1 MSNSRIQIREHASHT
16 FAGSF
21 PQIERYAGV
30 DWELLTAGD
39 NNPFVI
45 TLAVAEIGRTSRN
58 GLIYD
63 NTLVN
68 SIAEQ
73 LRGSG
78 GIRGHIP
85 DGEESTSFPVDAV
98 DWIGHL
104 LDENGVLWAKGY
116 IPPGDTREQ
125 IRRAK
130 ARGGSIGT
138 SIYGYGVHEPAETE
152 GTWYSREFELHSL
165 DLAPA
170 KMASLQMGG
179 DFLVTSETLNDNS
192 EGEGSMPE
200 EITLNDVPD
209 SIREQIIQQAQLA
222 DDMGRV
228 QELAA
233 SVETLTSRVSELE
246 DLGAAQETR
255 IAELTEERDAAQ
267 AQVAEF
273 QELEFNNTLDARIAE
288 LTNWQVS
295 DDANQTR
302 LDALRTTLR
311 RSILTT
317 LGAVREEAEVETA
330 IQSAWTENEV
340 LVDTVREALSGPAM
354 RYGNSKGNSS
364 NNSSAVDLSA
374 EDAPEQLKKK
384 YGAS

>member
-1 MSNSRIQIREHASHT
+1 
-16 FAGSF
+16 
-21 PQIERYAGV
+21 
-30 DWELLTAGD
+30 
-39 NNPFVI
+39 
-45 TLAVAEIGRTSRN
+45 
-58 GLIYD
+58 
-63 NTLVN
+63 
-68 SIAEQ
+68 
-73 LRGSG
+73 
-78 GIRGHIP
+78 
-85 DGEESTSFPVDAV
+85 
-98 DWIGHL
+98 
-104 LDENGVLWAKGY
+104 
-116 IPPGDTREQ
+116 
-125 IRRAK
+125 
-130 ARGGSIGT
+130 
-138 SIYGYGVHEPAETE
+138 
-152 GTWYSREFELHSL
+152 
-165 DLAPA
+165 
-170 KMASLQMGG
+170 
-179 DFLVTSETLNDNS
+179 
-192 EGEGSMPE
+192 MPE
-200 EITLNDVPD
+200 EITLNDVPE

-233 SVETLTSRVSELE
+233 SVEKLTSRVSELE

-311 RSILTT
+311 RSILSILTT
-317 LGAVREEAEVETA
+317 PGAVREEAEVETA

-340 LVDTVREALSGPAM
+340 LVETVREALSGPAM
-354 RYGNSKGNSS
+354 RYGQSKGNSG
-364 NNSSAVDLSA
+364 NSSAVDLSA